1 MVKKQG
7 KALGK
12 HVLSLYL
19 TQISQVVKI
28 RDVQKLQQN
37 NENYPVIRDQMA
49 YLAIFQCVLLLF

>member
-49 YLAIFQCVLLLF
+49 YLAIS